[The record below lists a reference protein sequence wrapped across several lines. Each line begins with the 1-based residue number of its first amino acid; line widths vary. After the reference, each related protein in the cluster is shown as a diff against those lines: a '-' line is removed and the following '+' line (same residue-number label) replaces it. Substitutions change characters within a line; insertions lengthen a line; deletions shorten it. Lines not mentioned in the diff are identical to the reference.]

1 MNHHGIYRLNI
12 LFHLPRL
19 VCVDHHQSIKYSESG
34 IFILC
39 YFFFSFLLMRPYRF
53 VRWHTWDIDEF

>member
-34 IFILC
+34 IFVLC
-39 YFFFSFLLMRPYRF
+39 YFFFFFFINASVPFCQMAHVGHR
-53 VRWHTWDIDEF
+53 